1 MQDFKNKL
9 FNYEH
14 EPPAEIW
21 ERISSEL
28 DTGYPKASPILG
40 FRRRFKLVF
49 YGITVAAS
57 LIIIFLLSVFF
68 NGSKENNGDSN
79 SLASAE
85 TGTGN
90 SMSQKTKDSIKLNN
104 KTLEDIIKSS
114 KDNKLIAQNYQGT
127 SSQLKKYITI
137 SGPSGQPVKISPKV
151 ATLIVSANNEYP
163 PKPVWNKKIE
173 RWKQIMLNTT
183 LSPTSTNFLDIAH
196 LTSNL
201 DNNE

>member
-1 MQDFKNKL
+1 MQDFKDKL
-9 FNYEH
+9 FNYED

-21 ERISSEL
+21 ERINSEL
-28 DTGYPKASPILG
+28 DTSNPKAFPIRA
-40 FRRRFKLVF
+40 FRRRSKVVF
-49 YGITVAAS
+49 YGITAAAS
-57 LIIIFLLSVFF
+57 LIIIFLLSVVF
-68 NGSKENNGDSN
+68 NGSKKNNGDKN

-85 TGTGN
+85 NGKGN
-90 SMSQKTKDSIKLNN
+90 VTFQKIKDSLKLNN

-114 KDNKLIAQNYQGT
+114 KDNKLLAQNYQQPA
-127 SSQLKKYITI
+127 SQLKKYITI

-151 ATLIVSANNEYP
+151 ATLIVSADNEYP

-173 RWKQIMLNTT
+173 KWKQIMLNTT
-183 LSPTSTNFLDIAH
+183 LSPTSTNLLDIAQ

>member
-1 MQDFKNKL
+1 MHDFKNKL

-21 ERISSEL
+21 ERINSEL
-28 DTGYPKASPILG
+28 DTSNPKAAPIRL
-40 FRRRFKLVF
+40 FRRRSKLVF
-49 YGITVAAS
+49 YGITAAAS
-57 LIIIFLLSVFF
+57 LIIIFLLSVVF
-68 NGSKENNGDSN
+68 NGSKENNGDNN

-85 TGTGN
+85 TRKGN
-90 SMSQKTKDSIKLNN
+90 SISQNTKDSIKLNN

-114 KDNKLIAQNYQGT
+114 KEDKLIAQNYRGA
-127 SSQLKKYITI
+127 SNQLKKYITI

-151 ATLIVSANNEYP
+151 ATLIVSADNEYP

-173 RWKQIMLNTT
+173 KWKQIMLNTT
-183 LSPTSTNFLDIAH
+183 LSPTSTNLLDIAQ